1 MTDDES
7 SELGSNLSVLD
18 TPPAARASRATRGK
32 TDSTKL
38 VRIVLEENDTIPPT
52 GLFLGLNG
60 RGYIIKP
67 GEVVDVP
74 QGLIDILDN
83 AIMSTPVQDP
93 NSGQVIGYRD
103 RSRYPYRRI
112 TT

>member
-1 MTDDES
+1 MTDADEM
-7 SELGSNLSVLD
+7 GSNLEILD
-18 TPPAARASRATRGK
+18 KVPTRASRATRGK
-32 TDSTKL
+32 DTSATVK
-38 VRIVLEENDTIPPT
+38 IVLEENESIPPT

-60 RGYIIKP
+60 KGYIIKP

-74 QGLIDILDN
+74 AALLDVLDH
-83 AIMSTPVQDP
+83 AVMSTPVQDP
-93 NSGQVIGYRD
+93 NSGQVIGYPD

>member
-7 SELGSNLSVLD
+7 SDLGSNLDVLGA
-18 TPPAARASRATRGK
+18 PPASRTSRTARAK

-38 VRIVLEENDTIPPT
+38 VRIVLEESDTIPPT

-83 AIMSTPVQDP
+83 AIMSTPMQDP